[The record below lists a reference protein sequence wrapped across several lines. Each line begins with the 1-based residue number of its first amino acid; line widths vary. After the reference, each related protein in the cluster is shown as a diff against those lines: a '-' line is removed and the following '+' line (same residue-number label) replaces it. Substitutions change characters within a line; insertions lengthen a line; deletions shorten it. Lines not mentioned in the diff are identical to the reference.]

1 MRIALPM
8 TLRQDPAMSAGDDT
22 VWSKLDS
29 EHKSLRI
36 KRFVSDFE
44 ITVDSF
50 PAAYARI
57 ISDKTHTPMMLFTKI
72 CIQGVI
78 TSRPVGFKRS
88 FEEGLVFGGV
98 MA

>member
-1 MRIALPM
+1 MRMALPM

-36 KRFVSDFE
+36 KSFVSDFE
-44 ITVDSF
+44 TTVDSF

-57 ISDKTHTPMMLFTKI
+57 ISDKTHTPMMLLNGKH
-72 CIQGVI
+72 
-78 TSRPVGFKRS
+78 
-88 FEEGLVFGGV
+88 LVRYSGIGIG
-98 MA
+98 AR